1 MCGYTCARSFLFLL
15 SVVFLLVGG
24 GLLGL
29 GLYGQTYELAF
40 NDHFL
45 DQFFDRA
52 KDPALE
58 NQLKSRILLYFQVLT
73 GVSIGLGALMFLTG
87 IVALYGACRNFK
99 TMTRYGDTV
108 NAVNSVWIC
117 MYRRFRQVVHT
128 RRNPCFI
135 SL

>member
-108 NAVNSVWIC
+108 NAVNSVWIF